1 MMDFTGWERREV
13 EGVWL
18 KGHTDVA
25 VVFAESFDGM
35 AFAGRVGK
43 AQGTFAELEDAIA
56 WCEETAKGRAYVLG
70 LAQPPAG
77 MSPSDKEFLEE
88 RGLA

>member
-1 MMDFTGWERREV
+1 MTDFRQWERREV
-13 EGVWL
+13 EGLWL
-18 KGHTDVA
+18 KGHNDVC
-25 VVFAESFDGM
+25 VMLAESFDGQ

-43 AQGTFAELEDAIA
+43 AQGAFAALDNALY